1 MELSHTDPRQGGL
14 TMSFSIRGRFREQV
28 RFLQR
33 QFLQDGELPFT
44 DALSESAVAQA
55 LKALDVVWLDRI
67 YSPLVT
73 LWVFLGQVLSQDHSC
88 RAAVARLIAHRVSRG
103 QRPCSAET
111 GAYCQAR
118 KRLPEQFYAEVAR
131 KAGQSLDNTAKEEW
145 LWKGRL
151 VLTYDGS
158 TVSMPDTVENQQ
170 AYPQPPQQR
179 LVVGFPLARIAA
191 FYSLSCGAVLDLAI
205 CSYSGKGHS
214 ELGML
219 RRLWDILLPGDIL
232 LADRYMCTWHG
243 IYLMKQRGIDT
254 VTRVHHCRRVD
265 FRRGKRLGKDDHL
278 VEWRRPGRIRSIDWQ
293 TLKLLP
299 EQLTIRETRVR
310 IQQPGFRGRSMI
322 VISTLLDAEAV
333 SANDLAELYRARW
346 NAEIDLRSLK
356 QTLQMDI
363 LRCKTP
369 ELVRREIWTHILA
382 YNLIRTIIA
391 QAAAKHSVEPRTIS
405 FKGAIQTLEAFQPLI
420 AAQAD
425 CFSPSR
431 RRLYD
436 RLLDAVVTHRV
447 ADRPNR
453 FEPRQRK
460 RRQKKYDRMMKPRNQ
475 LKREMLKGLR

>member
-1 MELSHTDPRQGGL
+1 MELSHTHLWQGGL

-28 RFLQR
+28 RFLRR

-67 YSPLVT
+67 YSPLIT

-88 RAAVARLIAHRVSRG
+88 RAAVARLIAHRISGG

-118 KRLPEQFYAEVAR
+118 KRLPEEFYAEVAR
-131 KAGQSLDNTAKEEW
+131 KTGQSLDHSAKREW
-145 LWKGRL
+145 LWKGRR

-158 TVSMPDTVENQQ
+158 TVSMPDTAENQR

-179 LVVGFPLARIAA
+179 LGVGFPLARIAV
-191 FYSLSCGAVLDLAI
+191 FFSLSCGAVLDLAI

-219 RRLWDILLPGDIL
+219 RQLWDILRPRDIL
-232 LADRYMCTWHG
+232 LADRYMCAWHE
-243 IYLMKQRGIDT
+243 IYLLQQRGIDT

-265 FRRGKRLGKDDHL
+265 FRCGQRLGKGDHI

-299 EQLTIRETRVR
+299 EHLTIRETCVP
-310 IQQPGFRGRSMI
+310 IQQPGFRCRSMI
-322 VISTLLDAEAV
+322 VVSTLLDADEVTA
-333 SANDLAELYRARW
+333 SDLAELYRARW
-346 NAEIDLRSLK
+346 NAELDLRSIK
-356 QTLQMDI
+356 QTMQMDI

-369 ELVRREIWTHILA
+369 ELVRKELWTHILA
-382 YNLIRTIIA
+382 YNLIRTIMA
-391 QAAAKHSVEPRTIS
+391 QAATEHCIEPRTIS
-405 FKGAIQTLEAFQPLI
+405 LKGAIQTLEAFQPLI
-420 AAQAD
+420 AAQGD
-425 CFSPSR
+425 CSWSR
-431 RRLYD
+431 RRKLYQQFF
-436 RLLDAVVTHRV
+436 DAVAT
-447 ADRPNR
+447 
-453 FEPRQRK
+453 
-460 RRQKKYDRMMKPRNQ
+460 
-475 LKREMLKGLR
+475 

>member
-1 MELSHTDPRQGGL
+1 
-14 TMSFSIRGRFREQV
+14 
-28 RFLQR
+28 
-33 QFLQDGELPFT
+33 
-44 DALSESAVAQA
+44 
-55 LKALDVVWLDRI
+55 LKALDVAWLDRI

-88 RAAVARLIAHRVSRG
+88 RAAVARLIAHRISRG

-118 KRLPEQFYAEVAR
+118 KRLPEEFYAEVAR
-131 KAGQSLDNTAKEEW
+131 KAGQSLDNSAKKEW
-145 LWKGRL
+145 LWKGRR

-158 TVSMPDTVENQQ
+158 TVSMPDTAENQQ

-179 LVVGFPLARIAA
+179 VGVGFPLARIAV
-191 FYSLSCGAVLDLAI
+191 FFSLSCGAVLDLAI

-219 RRLWDILLPGDIL
+219 RKLWDILRSGDVL
-232 LADRYMCTWHG
+232 LADRYMCAWHE
-243 IYLMKQRGIDT
+243 IYLLKQRGIDT

-265 FRRGKRLGKDDHL
+265 FRCGQRLGKGDHI

-310 IQQPGFRGRSMI
+310 IQQPGFRCRSMI
-322 VISTLLDAEAV
+322 VVSTLLDAEAV
-333 SANDLAELYRARW
+333 TGNDLAELYRARW
-346 NAEIDLRSLK
+346 SAELDLRSLK

-369 ELVRREIWTHILA
+369 DLVRRELWAHILA
-382 YNLIRTIIA
+382 YNLVRTIMA
-391 QAAAKHSVEPRTIS
+391 QAATEHCIEPRTIS
-405 FKGAIQTLEAFQPLI
+405 LKGTIQTLEAFQPLF
-420 AAQAD
+420 ATQGD
-425 CFSPSR
+425 CDRVHR
-431 RRLYD
+431 RKLYQQFF
-436 RLLDAVVTHRV
+436 DAVATHRV

-453 FEPRQRK
+453 FEPRLRK
-460 RRQKKYDRMMKPRNQ
+460 RRPKKYDSMLEPRHVIKRKM
-475 LKREMLKGLR
+475 LKRVR